1 MTFNVSF
8 LEGWH
13 MPVVSPI
20 VRYSQDVW
28 NLEASLGYF
37 ASYLKQNKTNKP
49 KDNIF
54 FKTVLVILFSF
65 FKFWWGYFWKLV
77 SFGSLR
83 KKQNTQWSAENHCPG
98 VGNEHGD
105 WPVAV
110 RACFIGQGDL

>member
-13 MPVVSPI
+13 MPVISPI

-65 FKFWWGYFWKLV
+65 F
-77 SFGSLR
+77 
-83 KKQNTQWSAENHCPG
+83 
-98 VGNEHGD
+98 
-105 WPVAV
+105 
-110 RACFIGQGDL
+110 